1 MQLTSEGFKKYLK
14 VIFHFAVMAQRMR
27 RADLELGFFIITS
40 LFITDLLLIYIVY
53 TDVCRSEGQLAYLAA
68 FKSNILGCVTKTC

>member
-1 MQLTSEGFKKYLK
+1 M
-14 VIFHFAVMAQRMR
+14 IFESNFSLAVMAQWMR

-53 TDVCRSEGQLAYLAA
+53 TDVCRSEGQLGYLAA
-68 FKSNILGCVTKTC
+68 FTSNILGCVTKTY

>member
-1 MQLTSEGFKKYLK
+1 
-14 VIFHFAVMAQRMR
+14 MAQRMR

-53 TDVCRSEGQLAYLAA
+53 TDVCRSEGQLAYLTA
-68 FKSNILGCVTKTC
+68 FTSNILGCVTKTC

>member
-1 MQLTSEGFKKYLK
+1 
-14 VIFHFAVMAQRMR
+14 MAQRMR
-27 RADLELGFFIITS
+27 RADLELGFLFIITS

-68 FKSNILGCVTKTC
+68 LTSNILGCVTKTC

>member
-1 MQLTSEGFKKYLK
+1 
-14 VIFHFAVMAQRMR
+14 MAQWMR

-68 FKSNILGCVTKTC
+68 FTSNILGCVTKTC